1 MLEIEYTVLMDS
13 KVTSKDMGTN
23 VGKRYYEP
31 TTINAIVTVAK
42 NKVTNE
48 CGKKAAVTQK
58 FKINLQMIE
67 ILTQYIFST
76 VNFVSELYLIYCG

>member
-58 FKINLQMIE
+58 FKIN
-67 ILTQYIFST
+67 
-76 VNFVSELYLIYCG
+76 FVAKKETLDAQNNKAEVQI

>member
-58 FKINLQMIE
+58 FKINFIAKKETLDAQNNKAEVQI
-67 ILTQYIFST
+67 
-76 VNFVSELYLIYCG
+76 